1 MIHITQEAIIQK
13 KCRYCSDFPL
23 HWVCESQACGVGAH
37 GLEGRLPHHG
47 GLKGEGEHGELS
59 WGKHWCIGEPLFNG
73 PIKHCHT
80 TFYAATLCYAE
91 ADQILSFWIL
101 TWSGDLNTWKDS
113 IVSGETGWDD
123 LVTKKN
129 HQGTLCLWCFQYCP
143 FWWQGG
149 KWGLVREALLL

>member
-47 GLKGEGEHGELS
+47 GLKGEGERGELS

-101 TWSGDLNTWKDS
+101 TWSGDLNTWKCS
-113 IVSGETGWDD
+113 IKLYSFRRDWMGWFSDQ
-123 LVTKKN
+123 KKPPGN
-129 HQGTLCLWCFQYCP
+129 IVFVVLSVLS
-143 FWWQGG
+143 
-149 KWGLVREALLL
+149 LLMTRR